1 MGRLVLGVSSLLS
14 IVALALAGFGVAT
27 NHWVR
32 LHRPDGAMN
41 PVEVN
46 AQMAFTTIKYPAR
59 YFGLWY
65 GCYRYVDERARVVPV
80 TMVPLSWCLLSVA
93 SHRLRAPPHPGSA
106 RSLFRSVEY
115 CT

>member
-80 TMVPLSWCLLSVA
+80 TMVPISWCLSSVA

-115 CT
+115 CA